1 MSVEIYCLGSQCTR
15 NATYAKNLLDLVCNH
30 TDDQGWIVCKC
41 GKHGYV
47 AKNFDYSKAITKEH
61 NPSIRAAILCN
72 GEYGNYH
79 PCVFLVSQTP
89 QSPICQMWFYG
100 IDENRMT
107 GKLNL
112 GPPPQFQA
120 YNILPIISSLLD
132 KGVLTVGEVKA
143 LIKKKRSLKLNKPKS
158 E

>member
-1 MSVEIYCLGSQCTR
+1 MSVEIYCLDPQCSR
-15 NATYAKNLLDLVCNH
+15 KATYAKNLLDLVRNH

-47 AKNFDYSKAITKEH
+47 GKNFDYSKSISNEF
-61 NPSIRAAILCN
+61 NPSIRAAILCK

-89 QSPICQMWFYG
+89 HSPLYQMWFYG

-112 GPPPQFQA
+112 GPPPQFLSD
-120 YNILPIISSLLD
+120 NILPIISSLLD
-132 KGVLTVGEVKA
+132 KGVITVDEVKT
-143 LIKKKRSLKLNKPKS
+143 LLKKKRK
-158 E
+158 